1 MTPYIVTLTGPSCA
15 GKSTLEAR
23 LRKVGFT
30 NVISTTTRPPRAGE
44 VDGQSYYFVSRED
57 FVRGRDAGAF
67 VENVEFNGELYGI
80 TSAEIRRVADL
91 GRPIVMV
98 VEPEGLRQVR
108 RYGFDH
114 GWAMLHVF
122 VNNPPQVIASR
133 FLNRMAADLSL
144 ALTGDKTASVIDAYS
159 KRLAVIM
166 SEEQHWEEQV
176 GEDCHLLLR
185 RFDESNIEDVA
196 GVIQRYS
203 YDFLRP

>member
-30 NVISTTTRPPRAGE
+30 NVISTTTRSPRAGE

-67 VENVEFNGELYGI
+67 VENVDFNGELYGI
-80 TSAEIRRVADL
+80 SSAEIRRVADL

-122 VNNPPQVIASR
+122 VNNPPKVIASR
-133 FLNRMAADLSL
+133 FLNRVAADLAL
-144 ALTGDKTASVIDAYS
+144 ALTTEKTAVVIESYS
-159 KRLAVIM
+159 KRLAVM
-166 SEEQHWEEQV
+166 LSDEQHWEEDL
-176 GEDCHLLLR
+176 GDDCHLLLR
-185 RFDESNIEDVA
+185 VFDESNVEDVV
-196 GVIQRYS
+196 GLIQRYS
-203 YDFLRP
+203 YDYLRP